1 MVSAPRLGG
10 ERVTLARLL
19 VRALRRRCPRCGQA
33 GIFGSY
39 YRLGD
44 RCPRCKH
51 LYAREPGYWV
61 GAIIVNMAVT
71 EVLFGLFFVG
81 GIFATAPDVQW
92 LPLLVIGAV
101 TNVMV
106 PVLFFP
112 LSKTVWIALDLYFNP
127 SVEAPS
133 GNKD

>member
-1 MVSAPRLGG
+1 
-10 ERVTLARLL
+10 
-19 VRALRRRCPRCGQA
+19 
-33 GIFGSY
+33 
-39 YRLGD
+39 
-44 RCPRCKH
+44 
-51 LYAREPGYWV
+51 
-61 GAIIVNMAVT
+61 
-71 EVLFGLFFVG
+71 
-81 GIFATAPDVQW
+81 
-92 LPLLVIGAV
+92 LLVIGAV